1 MREAAPLAAV
11 AGLWVAAGLNLDL
24 LFDLKATTTTLA
36 ALALATA
43 LALPAPARP
52 AAAVAVVAPAVVFAA
67 AVVHPLAALVVL
79 VPALALLARLLRA
92 TGLEAGRR
100 WLIAAGVAAGFWPAL
115 LGLVSNSVVEIAC
128 PAGGI
133 EEACHGF
140 WRVGT
145 T

>member
-43 LALPAPARP
+43 LAVPASAR
-52 AAAVAVVAPAVVFAA
+52 AAASVAVVAPAVVFAA
-67 AVVHPLAALVVL
+67 ALVHPLAAVVVL
-79 VPALALLARLLRA
+79 VPALALLARLLRG
-92 TGLEAGRR
+92 TGLGAGRR
-100 WLIAAGVAAGFWPAL
+100 WLVAAGVAVAFWPAL
-115 LGLVSNSVVEIAC
+115 LGLVSNSVVEVAC
-128 PAGGI
+128 PGGGV
-133 EEACHGF
+133 EAACHGF

>member
-1 MREAAPLAAV
+1 MGEPVPLGAV

-36 ALALATA
+36 ALAVATA
-43 LALPAPARP
+43 LVVPALARP
-52 AAAVAVVAPAVVFAA
+52 ALAAAVVAPAVVFAA
-67 AVVHPLAALVVL
+67 VLVHPLAAGVALVGG
-79 VPALALLARLLRA
+79 LALQARLLRP
-92 TGLEAGRR
+92 TGLARRRR

-115 LGLVSNSVVEIAC
+115 MGLVSNSVIEVAC
-128 PAGGI
+128 PGGGLD
-133 EEACHGF
+133 APCYGF

>member
-1 MREAAPLAAV
+1 MGEPVPLGAV

-36 ALALATA
+36 ALAVATA
-43 LALPAPARP
+43 LVVPATARP
-52 AAAVAVVAPAVVFAA
+52 VLAAAVLAPAIVFAA
-67 AVVHPLAALVVL
+67 ALVQPLVAVLALAAG
-79 VPALALLARLLRA
+79 LALLARLMRR
-92 TGLEAGRR
+92 TGLARRRR

-115 LGLVSNSVVEIAC
+115 LGLVSNSVVEVAC
-128 PAGGI
+128 PGGGLD
-133 EEACHGF
+133 APCYGF

>member
-1 MREAAPLAAV
+1 MAEVAPLAAI
-11 AGLWVAAGLNLDL
+11 AGLWIAAGLNLDL

-36 ALALATA
+36 ALALATVV
-43 LALPAPARP
+43 ALPAPARI
-52 AAAVAVVAPAVVFAA
+52 AAVAAVPAPVIVFAA

-79 VPALALLARLLRA
+79 VPVLALLARLLRG
-92 TGLEAGRR
+92 TGLAADRR
-100 WLIAAGVAAGFWPAL
+100 WLVAAGIAAAFWPAL

-128 PAGGI
+128 PDGGLD
-133 EEACHGF
+133 EACYGF